1 MWDGLDAVGLS
12 SMRHAYGP
20 ADEVPALLLALRSPD
35 AGERG
40 KALSAD
46 PAWWTRA
53 IAFTAAAGRVA

>member
-1 MWDGLDAVGLS
+1 MWDGLDAVGWS

-46 PAWWTRA
+46 PA
-53 IAFTAAAGRVA
+53 